1 MWQNIFLKNRSQESF
16 PGMFILGYPE
26 SGYVMYNLLVK
37 TFYYNPW
44 RKLRSKHVQSTLFDI
59 NIIFSTDD
67 IVRPKSTK
75 KPRVK
80 NKSFIMIFLDSSST
94 DFRFFSNFQFQACT
108 CWITYRNSINRTD
121 VTQPNLHNTKIFS
134 KIMQKTVRRTIA

>member
-1 MWQNIFLKNRSQESF
+1 MNVTEYLSQESF

-37 TFYYNPW
+37 KFYDNPW
-44 RKLRSKHVQSTLFDI
+44 RKLWPKHVQSIRSDI

-67 IVRPKSTK
+67 IVRLKPTK

-80 NKSFIMIFLDSSST
+80 SKSFIMIFLDSSST
-94 DFRFFSNFQFQACT
+94 DFRFFTNFQFQACT
-108 CWITYRNSINRTD
+108 C
-121 VTQPNLHNTKIFS
+121 
-134 KIMQKTVRRTIA
+134 